1 MVVAHH
7 NQPSPS
13 GGGFFIGEISM
24 GKLPDL
30 SPLFYLA
37 MIGLISLIFGGV
49 GILAG
54 IVYFFVYHVQVIGY

>member
-1 MVVAHH
+1 
-7 NQPSPS
+7 
-13 GGGFFIGEISM
+13 M

-30 SPLFYLA
+30 SPIFYLA

-54 IVYFFVYHVQVIGY
+54 IAYFFVYHVQIVGY